1 MGFQEWFVLFLI
13 VLLIFGPSNLP
24 KIGRALG
31 KGIRE
36 FKDAVSGIGETIERE
51 EADKKKQ
58 DGVVASASDQP
69 RDAKPEPGASDQ
81 S

>member
-58 DGVVASASDQP
+58 DSVVASAPAQP
-69 RDAKPEPGASDQ
+69 SDAKPESGASDQ